1 LPFESLTDV
10 VTVTVYCVD
19 PLWPLVANTAWLLEQ
34 LVNDHPPALMVILV
48 VLTVEQSTF
57 SLQLIVTGMLAVTSG
72 APFEGL
78 VLLTVGR
85 VVSTTTVLGVANTAD
100 TLPIASLA
108 QGYRVYVP
116 SEPTVYVAGAVPD
129 HPPPPAGG
137 GVAEVV
143 I

>member
-1 LPFESLTDV
+1 
-10 VTVTVYCVD
+10 
-19 PLWPLVANTAWLLEQ
+19 
-34 LVNDHPPALMVILV
+34 MVILV

-57 SLQLIVTGMLAVTSG
+57 SLQFIVTGMLAVTSG

-85 VVSTTTVLGVANTAD
+85 VVSTTTVLGVANTTD
-100 TLPIASLA
+100 TFAASLA

-129 HPPPPAGG
+129 HPPPPAEGG
-137 GVAEVV
+137 IEEVV